1 MPPHLPGGSGGH
13 KVQPRTLFGAF
24 GFFSFLFES
33 KTILCCRCLVRL
45 ATLILQFK
53 LDGILCKI
61 FQVVTSQWCRM
72 LPGAW
77 PETGSWSPQLLDA
90 GDSSKVGVNAE
101 LGTRAEQWLRDA
113 AVKLVQ

>member
-1 MPPHLPGGSGGH
+1 
-13 KVQPRTLFGAF
+13 
-24 GFFSFLFES
+24 
-33 KTILCCRCLVRL
+33 
-45 ATLILQFK
+45 
-53 LDGILCKI
+53 
-61 FQVVTSQWCRM
+61 M

-113 AVKLVQ
+113 AVKLVH